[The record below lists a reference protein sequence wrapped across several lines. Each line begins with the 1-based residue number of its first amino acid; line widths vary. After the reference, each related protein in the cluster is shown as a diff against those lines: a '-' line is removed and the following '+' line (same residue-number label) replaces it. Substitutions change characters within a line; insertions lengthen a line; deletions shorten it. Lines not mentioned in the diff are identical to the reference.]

1 MEQEEAKKQKKE
13 AARAE
18 KEAKAKYINMNK
30 VKSLFRDPIAAAHL
44 QWLIDHNGKSNKS

>member
-1 MEQEEAKKQKKE
+1 MEQEEAKKRKKE
-13 AARAE
+13 AE